1 MFARIFQRTKRIPD
15 DHTKKQDGTSYH
27 SASAREWGHIHKTP
41 SIKTTT
47 MGDMVVSAVV
57 EIVSC
62 ANLDASLAKV
72 ASDGSGLVDP
82 YVKVKFAKP
91 FKNTHHHHRKN
102 TSTASA
108 ASVVVAALPSSPS
121 KGSMRNL
128 VGITTTEEV
137 GTDIHKTKAVKQT

>member
-1 MFARIFQRTKRIPD
+1 LQRVNFNYYHQKE
-15 DHTKKQDGTSYH
+15 KKYY
-27 SASAREWGHIHKTP
+27 KN
-41 SIKTTT
+41 SIEEP
-47 MGDMVVSAVV
+47 V